1 MISDEVKQIRADWL
15 WTQDQVRR
23 GNCPSITFAQWWR
36 GLTTFDTRLFDSH
49 LTMDERD
56 EIRREEVAQEAQA
69 ARAAAAAAAAAEEEE
84 EVVVVAVVAAAAA
97 AALVVVTTA
106 MI

>member
-36 GLTTFDTRLFDSH
+36 GLTTFDKRLFDSH

-56 EIRREEVAQEAQA
+56 EIRREEEAQEAQA
-69 ARAAAAAAAAAEEEE
+69 AQAARAAQAAQAASR
-84 EVVVVAVVAAAAA
+84 AVCAVQASP
-97 AALVVVTTA
+97 T
-106 MI
+106 